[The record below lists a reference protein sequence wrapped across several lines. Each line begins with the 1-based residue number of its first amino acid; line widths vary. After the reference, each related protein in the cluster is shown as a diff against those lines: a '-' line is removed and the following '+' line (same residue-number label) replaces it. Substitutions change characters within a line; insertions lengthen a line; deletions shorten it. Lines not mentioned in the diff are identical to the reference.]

1 MKNGT
6 RSDFAGDVT
15 LDGTYALEVPVRA
28 RRIIA
33 GCLIAASMIIA
44 VGLRWFH
51 LGGLSLWW
59 DESMTAIG
67 ARLSSPNV
75 IRFARA
81 DILPPFYF
89 LLQHYWAVLF
99 GNSETAL
106 QELIRLLRHSFGTGV
121 LFAGQKFLHDPM
133 AVALAMWTF
142 AFSEMQ
148 LWYSREA
155 RPYALLSFLALAS
168 IYSLIRFLEKP
179 SVKWFAIIVLA
190 VDASLYSHTMMFFYL
205 LGLNVT
211 WLTYPSARDVMQRVK
226 EVFLADVLALLLYL
240 PWVPSLLAQVA
251 AVHGARGPG
260 ILARPTLA
268 NFFSTMAVICGF
280 NLEYLSAFAHRLLPL
295 APHTLVLCVIVALS
309 FLSATL
315 VIGGLWRV
323 PRTDRTKYVSLL
335 LYCLVPTLAVF
346 VCSRVSTPVFIDHVF
361 VDSSALIPIVLA
373 YPLAL
378 RRRRLGRVFYA
389 FAAIVLALVT
399 APLV

>member
-1 MKNGT
+1 M
-6 RSDFAGDVT
+6 
-15 LDGTYALEVPVRA
+15 
-28 RRIIA
+28 A
-33 GCLIAASMIIA
+33 GCLIAASMLIA

-59 DESMTAIG
+59 DESMTAIA

-75 IRFARA
+75 IRFVRA

-89 LLQHYWAVLF
+89 LLQHYWEVLF

-106 QELIRLLRHSFGTGV
+106 RSLSAFCGTLSVPVFYLL
-121 LFAGQKFLHDPM
+121 AKKFLHDPM

-168 IYSLIRFLEKP
+168 IYSLIRFLENP

-190 VDASLYSHTMMFFYL
+190 IDASLYSHTMMFFYL

-211 WLTYPSARDVMQRVK
+211 WLTYPSARDLMQRVK
-226 EVFLADVLALLLYL
+226 DVFLADVLALLLYL

-280 NLEYLSAFAHRLLPL
+280 NLEYLSAFAHRLLPI
-295 APHTLVLCVIVALS
+295 APHALVLCVIVALS
-309 FLSATL
+309 FLSATP
-315 VIGGLWRV
+315 GNWW
-323 PRTDRTKYVSLL
+323 
-335 LYCLVPTLAVF
+335 
-346 VCSRVSTPVFIDHVF
+346 
-361 VDSSALIPIVLA
+361 IVA
-373 YPLAL
+373 RPQN
-378 RRRRLGRVFYA
+378 R
-389 FAAIVLALVT
+389 
-399 APLV
+399 

>member
-6 RSDFAGDVT
+6 RSDFAGDGT
-15 LDGTYALEVPVRA
+15 LDGTYALEVPVRV
-28 RRIIA
+28 RRTIA

-59 DESMTAIG
+59 DESMTAIA

-75 IRFARA
+75 IRFVRA

-89 LLQHYWAVLF
+89 LLQHYWGVLF

-106 QELIRLLRHSFGTGV
+106 RSLSAFCGTLSVPVFYLL
-121 LFAGQKFLHDPM
+121 AKKFLHDPM

-168 IYSLIRFLEKP
+168 IYSLIRFLENP

-190 VDASLYSHTMMFFYL
+190 IDASLYSHTMMFFYL

-211 WLTYPSARDVMQRVK
+211 WLTYPSARDLMQRVK
-226 EVFLADVLALLLYL
+226 DVFLADVLALLLYL

-268 NFFSTMAVICGF
+268 NFFGTMAVICGF
-280 NLEYLSAFAHRLLPL
+280 NLEYLSAFAHRLLPI
-295 APHTLVLCVIVALS
+295 APHALVLCVIVALS
-309 FLSATL
+309 FF
-315 VIGGLWRV
+315 
-323 PRTDRTKYVSLL
+323 VSH
-335 LYCLVPTLAVF
+335 PGNWW
-346 VCSRVSTPVFIDHVF
+346 
-361 VDSSALIPIVLA
+361 IVA
-373 YPLAL
+373 RPQN
-378 RRRRLGRVFYA
+378 R
-389 FAAIVLALVT
+389 
-399 APLV
+399 